1 MMMLATLSLI
11 CVKVV
16 GAEGGVALAA
26 IVESL
31 KSRVVV
37 VNFLKQIFC
46 EVYISS
52 SHCFDCRVDCRRRNN
67 LA

>member
-1 MMMLATLSLI
+1 MMLATLSLI

-46 EVYISS
+46 EILHIVVTL
-52 SHCFDCRVDCRRRNN
+52 F
-67 LA
+67 